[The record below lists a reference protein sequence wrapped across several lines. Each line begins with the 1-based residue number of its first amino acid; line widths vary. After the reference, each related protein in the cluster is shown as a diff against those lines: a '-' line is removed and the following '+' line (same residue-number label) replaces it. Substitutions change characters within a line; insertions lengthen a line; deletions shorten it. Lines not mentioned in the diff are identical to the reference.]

1 MGADVAPTMPPM
13 TPPPIPAAPG
23 SVPQDEYFCHGHSR
37 SPTELKATAAPRA
50 PRLLASRTKG
60 PGVTRP
66 PGEGR
71 VWEEKPTGALGAGF
85 QGLVDGGRS
94 LFGLCPGETGAG
106 LWSGDLGKAAGQ
118 RGLELGREDH
128 ARGREEGRGLAVH
141 LSQIRTELG
150 CRLPQA
156 HTGRRQSWLCP
167 IGQLRKDPTHLL
179 GAEASGR
186 RSLEPPGQPPGPPGE
201 QAWVTVLPPQPPSR
215 PRSGPLR
222 AGAFPEP
229 QPSRC
234 RRNQLR
240 WGLLKSRLPSSRKG
254 DFGQSHEGRYHLQTK
269 AGGLEQT
276 FPLYPLK
283 GINPAHGW
291 TVGFQTPEPLCKRR
305 SSPVVRTKP
314 GRASEDGVWD
324 FGTGGDL
331 EAAPSGPAT
340 PVLQDR

>member
-85 QGLVDGGRS
+85 QGLVDGDRS
-94 LFGLCPGETGAG
+94 RVVEWRPWEGSWTEGSGARERRPCPGPGG
-106 LWSGDLGKAAGQ
+106 GQ
-118 RGLELGREDH
+118 RAGCPPEPDKDRTRLQAASGPHREAAILALPHRAAAEGSHSPPRGRGQRQKELGASRSASGTPWGASLGDRPTSP
-128 ARGREEGRGLAVH
+128 APKPTP
-141 LSQIRTELG
+141 IRTS
-150 CRLPQA
+150 Q
-156 HTGRRQSWLCP
+156 
-167 IGQLRKDPTHLL
+167 
-179 GAEASGR
+179 
-186 RSLEPPGQPPGPPGE
+186 
-201 QAWVTVLPPQPPSR
+201 
-215 PRSGPLR
+215 
-222 AGAFPEP
+222 
-229 QPSRC
+229 SRC
-234 RRNQLR
+234 LPRAPAQRNQLR